1 MSFLLALTN
10 LQKKDEHGIDQK
22 NTTIFHDFHGQFL
35 LRKIVLGNFPVVST
49 YQMTQKIQ
57 KPTNFS
63 IMCLVEMVEVK
74 FSQNLDFMVYISY
87 ISLYISYI
95 S

>member
-10 LQKKDEHGIDQK
+10 LQKNEHGIGQK
-22 NTTIFHDFHGQFL
+22 NTTIFHDSHSQFL
-35 LRKIVLGNFPVVST
+35 LKKIVLGNSPVVSK
-49 YQMTQKIQ
+49 YQMTQIIQ
-57 KPTNFS
+57 KPTKFS